1 MESMSWA
8 SESIRRSE
16 RAAPRRGAGSLE
28 ESDTKAMDFKFPI
41 LFVGEVNLSKL
52 SRETVAPE
60 SKGRTFT
67 YSRGDV
73 ATELVVPKIKN
84 SKRCRAA
91 AEGGRSPL
99 RRLKLTSRTTMLPE
113 DINSAGRPPDRE
125 LYDRLRRD
133 KLVMPSH
140 TQQSVP
146 FCHDMAMPPSC
157 DSSAMNRRRELFS
170 CSTQAMAEV
179 ATARSSS
186 NNAAVA
192 RPEEGIA
199 SLLLH
204 GECCAICMNS
214 LIGAA
219 FGVICGNL
227 EAKIPAATF
236 SPTMSDGLGKRELP
250 AKREG
255 GAAASSGS
263 LEVSHVF
270 FPLLICA
277 VARKGGNPPESKPP
291 QPADEQLAQ
300 INRVDIGVVNLGKL
314 TRQLV
319 SPEVDEITWERP
331 SDVVGISLEKSKGR
345 TFTYSR
351 GDVATELVVPKIK
364 NSKRWRIA
372 AEGGR
377 SPLRRLKLTSRTTML
392 PEDISSA
399 GRPPDRELYDRLR
412 RNKLV
417 MPSHT
422 QQFVPFCHDMAM
434 PPSCDSSARNRRRE
448 LFCSTQAMAEVAT
461 MRSSSNN
468 AAVARPEYG
477 IASLLLHGEC
487 GVICMNSLIPAICI
501 VEVPVFPIGS
511 SKTFGGTLSD
521 FSIGIST
528 KADGISPERLLFE
541 MSIWNK
547 KFRLLIQS
555 AKDGALAQNE
565 VGICPVNLLLLA
577 LSTTRLFILSHVVDG
592 KFPVNKLLEMFNTC
606 SGRSGVEDGS
616 SLSPPVK

>member
-28 ESDTKAMDFKFPI
+28 
-41 LFVGEVNLSKL
+41 V
-52 SRETVAPE
+52 
-60 SKGRTFT
+60 
-67 YSRGDV
+67 
-73 ATELVVPKIKN
+73 
-84 SKRCRAA
+84 
-91 AEGGRSPL
+91 
-99 RRLKLTSRTTMLPE
+99 
-113 DINSAGRPPDRE
+113 
-125 LYDRLRRD
+125 
-133 KLVMPSH
+133 
-140 TQQSVP
+140 
-146 FCHDMAMPPSC
+146 
-157 DSSAMNRRRELFS
+157 
-170 CSTQAMAEV
+170 
-179 ATARSSS
+179 
-186 NNAAVA
+186 
-192 RPEEGIA
+192 
-199 SLLLH
+199 
-204 GECCAICMNS
+204 
-214 LIGAA
+214 
-219 FGVICGNL
+219 
-227 EAKIPAATF
+227 
-236 SPTMSDGLGKRELP
+236 
-250 AKREG
+250 
-255 GAAASSGS
+255 
-263 LEVSHVF
+263 
-270 FPLLICA
+270 
-277 VARKGGNPPESKPP
+277 
-291 QPADEQLAQ
+291 
-300 INRVDIGVVNLGKL
+300 
-314 TRQLV
+314 
-319 SPEVDEITWERP
+319 
-331 SDVVGISLEKSKGR
+331 
-345 TFTYSR
+345 R

-412 RNKLV
+412 RNKLVSSPSDGAICPSRPLEVRRTSMTAPSSLQV

-501 VEVPVFPIGS
+501 VEVPVFPRCFKEVRSNS
-511 SKTFGGTLSD
+511 SSGRVPLS
-521 FSIGIST
+521 SST
-528 KADGISPERLLFE
+528 
-541 MSIWNK
+541 
-547 KFRLLIQS
+547 